1 VVYGLKIDNYSPQGS
16 VWITDKLSKEVLVYR
31 RPKTPLKLQRK
42 GNGSSC
48 MFIISSEYNDN
59 ELEEY
64 EYKFIYGYTDAN
76 GVEHM
81 TEPTTNR
88 YMKFDEEIYND
99 PSNTFWAL
107 SQWEYTDALV
117 TSGKCYANGYI
128 DEKYDASV
136 YGATTRGEQTS
147 INEVSSLDFEINGNR
162 LNAEFTEEV
171 TVTVNVYNLTGTL
184 VKAIRYPSCSSINE
198 IIDLEDLTRGIYV
211 IEACAGDKHIVNKV
225 VVD

>member
-1 VVYGLKIDNYSPQGS
+1 
-16 VWITDKLSKEVLVYR
+16 
-31 RPKTPLKLQRK
+31 
-42 GNGSSC
+42 
-48 MFIISSEYNDN
+48 
-59 ELEEY
+59 
-64 EYKFIYGYTDAN
+64 
-76 GVEHM
+76 
-81 TEPTTNR
+81 
-88 YMKFDEEIYND
+88 
-99 PSNTFWAL
+99 
-107 SQWEYTDALV
+107 
-117 TSGKCYANGYI
+117 
-128 DEKYDASV
+128 V